1 MNPNSHAVPA
11 LLPAGFG
18 GRWLRGLKEHP
29 ARSTDHDVNAKTLE
43 LPARLA
49 RRWRNTGDRLPVRAI
64 VALFALLG
72 IALGWVVLFQQI
84 EHQESA
90 AIASAQVSNINLAQ
104 AFNEHVLRIVRDV
117 DLQSRLLAAEVQ
129 RGGIG
134 RVDLRAFH
142 RTISAAMPFVLRIGL
157 IDAAGYLV
165 SSSEPVDRL
174 FMGDREHFL
183 ALKGADSGSLFIGR
197 PVTSRSTGVWWIPM
211 TRRLNAANG
220 EFAGVLI
227 LAVDPE
233 YFSRFYGTVSLGR
246 DGVVTL
252 YRNDGIVLA
261 RQPDLI
267 QSIGR
272 DASAL
277 PDAKVMLTQGA
288 GFRVTKGAFDGIR
301 RVIAFSSLADYPLK
315 VVVGTSLDEALAPV
329 RGRKPTFYFVAAVIT
344 AFILAT
350 SFAIAQLYHERKLS
364 VAALRESE
372 ARFRDLTN
380 LSSDW
385 FWEQDAELRFT
396 SVSRG
401 LYVASGVNPAATIG
415 KRRWELP
422 DASPQDEQWRAHRAQ
437 VERHEPFIDFAY
449 RTVNEAGDE
458 RWLSIS
464 GKPLF
469 GADGRFLG
477 YRGTGRD
484 ITARKQS
491 EEALQRSG
499 REILRLNEGLE
510 HRVAERTAELE
521 TAVKEMETFTHTV
534 AHDLRSPLRAING
547 YASILIEHL
556 GNTACAE
563 DRACLERVA
572 GNAKRMG
579 RLIDDLLDFS
589 RYSHQP
595 IRKRDMD
602 VQALARSVLAERV
615 PADGTVQA
623 KLGDLP
629 PCKADPSLLRIVI
642 ENLVSNAV
650 KFSRNATPPIVEIGH
665 ADGAYYVRDNGV
677 GFDMSHADKLFGP
690 FTRMHRAEEYE
701 GTGMGLAIVSR
712 IVERHGGRVWAQAEP
727 GKGATFFLTLG

>member
-1 MNPNSHAVPA
+1 MA
-11 LLPAGFG
+11 
-18 GRWLRGLKEHP
+18 
-29 ARSTDHDVNAKTLE
+29 
-43 LPARLA
+43 
-49 RRWRNTGDRLPVRAI
+49 GDRLPIGAI

-84 EHQESA
+84 EHQESE
-90 AIASAQVSNINLAQ
+90 AIAGAQVSNVNLAQ
-104 AFNEHVLRIVRDV
+104 AFNEHVLRIVREV
-117 DLQSRLLAAEVQ
+117 DLQSRLLATEIQ
-129 RGGIG
+129 RERIG
-134 RVDLRAFH
+134 RVDLRTFPRA
-142 RTISAAMPFVLRIGL
+142 ISAAMPFVVRIGL
-157 IDAAGYLV
+157 IDASGYLV

-183 ALKGADSGSLFIGR
+183 ALKGADSGLLFIGR

-220 EFAGVLI
+220 EFAGVLM

-233 YFSRFYGTVSLGR
+233 YFSRFYGTASLGR

-277 PDAKVMLTQGA
+277 PDAKILLAQNA
-288 GFRVTKGAFDGIR
+288 GFRVTKGAFDGVR
-301 RVIAFSSLADYPLK
+301 RVIAFSSLAEYPLK
-315 VVVGTSLDEALAPV
+315 VVVGTSLDGVLAPI
-329 RGRKPTFYFVAAVIT
+329 RHRKPTFYFVAAVIT

-350 SFAIAQLYHERKLS
+350 SFAIARLYREGKRT

-396 SVSRG
+396 FVSRG
-401 LYVASGVNPAATIG
+401 LHATAGLTPEATIG
-415 KRRWELP
+415 RRRWEPPYADP
-422 DASPQDEQWRAHRAQ
+422 DEEHWRVHRLQ
-437 VERHEPFIDFAY
+437 VERHEPFSDFVY
-449 RTVNEAGDE
+449 RIVNEAGDE

-464 GKPLF
+464 GKPMF
-469 GADGRFLG
+469 AANGRFLG

-547 YASILIEHL
+547 YANILIEHL
-556 GNTACAE
+556 GNTASAE

-579 RLIDDLLDFS
+579 RLIDDLLAFS
-589 RYSHQP
+589 RYSHEP
-595 IRKRDMD
+595 IRKRDVD
-602 VQALARSVLAERV
+602 VQALARSVLAERI

-629 PCKADPSLLRIVI
+629 PCRADPSLLRTVM

-650 KFSRNATPPIVEIGH
+650 KFSRDATPPIVEIGH

-677 GFDMSHADKLFGP
+677 GFDMSHSAKLFDP
-690 FTRMHRAEEYE
+690 FTRMHRVEEYG

-712 IVERHGGRVWAQAEP
+712 IVERHGGRVWAEAEP
-727 GKGATFFLTLG
+727 GKGATFFLNLG

>member
-1 MNPNSHAVPA
+1 
-11 LLPAGFG
+11 
-18 GRWLRGLKEHP
+18 
-29 ARSTDHDVNAKTLE
+29 VNAKTLE

-49 RRWRNTGDRLPVRAI
+49 RRWNADRVPLGAI

-72 IALGWVVLFQQI
+72 ITLGWVVLFQQI
-84 EHQESA
+84 ERQETE
-90 AIASAQVSNINLAQ
+90 AIAAAEVSNINLAQ

-117 DLQSRLLAAEVQ
+117 DLQSRILAEEVRQ
-129 RGGIG
+129 KGTEGVR
-134 RVDLRAFH
+134 LEAFH
-142 RTISAAMPFVLRIGL
+142 RTIAADMPFVVRIGL

-165 SSSEPVDRL
+165 SSSRPVDRL
-174 FMGDREHFL
+174 FMGDREHVR

-211 TRRLNAANG
+211 TRRISAANG

-227 LAVDPE
+227 FAVDPE
-233 YFSRFYGTVSLGR
+233 YFSHFYGTVSLGKH
-246 DGVVTL
+246 GVVTL

-277 PDAKVMLTQGA
+277 PDAKVFLAQNA

-350 SFAIAQLYHERKLS
+350 SFAIVQLHREGKRT

-385 FWEQDAELRFT
+385 FWEQDADLRFT
-396 SVSRG
+396 AVSRG
-401 LYVASGVNPAATIG
+401 LHSTTGLRPEATIG
-415 KRRWELP
+415 RRRWDPPFADP
-422 DASPQDEQWRAHRAQ
+422 DAEHWRVHRAQ
-437 VERHEPFIDFAY
+437 VERHEPFSDFIY
-449 RTVNEAGDE
+449 RIENEAGEE

-491 EEALQRSG
+491 EEALQKSG

-521 TAVKEMETFTHTV
+521 TAVGEMETFTHTV
-534 AHDLRSPLRAING
+534 AHDLRSPLRAMNG
-547 YASILIEHL
+547 YANILMERL
-556 GNTACAE
+556 GSTASAE
-563 DRACLERVA
+563 DRGYFERIA

-579 RLIDDLLDFS
+579 QLIDDLLAYS
-589 RYSHQP
+589 RYSHQSL
-595 IRKRDMD
+595 RKRDVD
-602 VQALARSVLAERV
+602 VQALARSVLAERI

-623 KLGDLP
+623 KLEDLP
-629 PCKADPSLLRIVI
+629 PCKADPWLLRIVM
-642 ENLVSNAV
+642 ENLISNAV
-650 KFSRNATPPIVEIGH
+650 KFSRDATPPIVEIGH
-665 ADGAYYVRDNGV
+665 ADGAYYVRDNGI
-677 GFDMSHADKLFGP
+677 GFDMSHSAKLFDP
-690 FTRMHRAEEYE
+690 FTRMHRVEEYG

-712 IVERHGGRVWAQAEP
+712 ILERHGGRAWAQAEP